1 MIKFLK
7 NIGFVAVNLLL
18 IWHVFAIAISPSS
31 MPPASPL
38 LADASN
44 VARPYNQALF
54 LNHGYH
60 YFAPNPGS
68 SSLMEFQ
75 SVSQGDIPK
84 LETIPDVDSYFPRL
98 RYHRFFMLAENVWAF
113 GDDAQRE
120 FIEGYARHFSQ
131 KMKSESVSV
140 ISVSHDP
147 AAMRRIVAGGDL
159 KHPTSYLREPLAD
172 FQFAADGQTIKKSF
186 FNPAESEVDIELL
199 PSPVSLNGLESNELS
214 TELSDE
220 ANAAGSAKP
229 LPLPPVPQA
238 AVPQTTVP
246 QTTVPQAAV
255 PQTTVPQAPVPLQ
268 LNSSDI
274 TTH

>member
-1 MIKFLK
+1 
-7 NIGFVAVNLLL
+7 
-18 IWHVFAIAISPSS
+18 
-31 MPPASPL
+31 
-38 LADASN
+38 
-44 VARPYNQALF
+44 
-54 LNHGYH
+54 
-60 YFAPNPGS
+60 
-68 SSLMEFQ
+68 MEFQ

-120 FIEGYARHFSQ
+120 FIEGYARHFSR

-214 TELSDE
+214 TELSNE
-220 ANAAGSAKP
+220 ANATGSAKP

-238 AVPQTTVP
+238 SVPQTTVP

-255 PQTTVPQAPVPLQ
+255 PQAPVPLQ